1 MSATF
6 HADVVSYWRRLEFAG
21 AEQEL
26 RTRGEFVAMKSRS
39 SLATTV
45 SSKIGLKGR
54 ASISAIVRLSSSFV
68 VFDDERQ
75 ILYEC
80 VRFEGR

>member
-1 MSATF
+1 MSTTF

-21 AEQEL
+21 AGQGL
-26 RTRGEFVAMKSRS
+26 RAREGFVAMKFRS

-45 SSKIGLKGR
+45 SSKVGLKGR

-68 VFDDERQ
+68 VFDEEHQ
-75 ILYEC
+75 TLYEC